1 MHFDMKSYLKS
12 TRNHTVKHAL
22 CFDMTLTHK
31 LLKKLGKVHGR
42 AFDTQKLNFLA
53 FMQRTAEEQILSFL
67 SPNVIIISIEIILF
81 L

>member
-1 MHFDMKSYLKS
+1 
-12 TRNHTVKHAL
+12 
-22 CFDMTLTHK
+22 MTLTHK

-53 FMQRTAEEQILSFL
+53 FMQRAAEEQILSFL